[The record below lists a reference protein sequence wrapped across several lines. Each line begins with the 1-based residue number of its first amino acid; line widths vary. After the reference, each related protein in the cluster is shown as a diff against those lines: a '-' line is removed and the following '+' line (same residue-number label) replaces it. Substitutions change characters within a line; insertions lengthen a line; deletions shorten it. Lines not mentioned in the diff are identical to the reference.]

1 MSGELDFIQ
10 LLWRQIKLFQAAPE
24 VIEGLINR
32 VGHQK
37 QAQVFGADH
46 SPFDQRVKIDNFVP
60 EFRAEQNDRHGLAWL
75 LGLNQRQ
82 YFKEFI
88 HRAETAG
95 KDHQGLGQIDE
106 PEFAHEKVMKS
117 EDHVG

>member
-46 SPFDQRVKIDNFVP
+46 SPFDQRVKIDNFNALVKWGMIG
-60 EFRAEQNDRHGLAWL
+60 AEDLRLFL
-75 LGLNQRQ
+75 M
-82 YFKEFI
+82 
-88 HRAETAG
+88 T
-95 KDHQGLGQIDE
+95 DSVDE
-106 PEFAHEKVMKS
+106 AFNYLRGRLEELYLSP
-117 EDHVG
+117 